1 MALAVAAFAEEEL
14 GVPLEGSSLLV
25 ALSGGADSTALLVL
39 FSALRSVRSMELAAA
54 HLDHGLRE
62 ESAAE
67 AESAR
72 VLCEKLGVPFFSRR
86 EDVAELSRQWR
97 CGIEEAGRRARYA
110 FLEEARLACGAGWV
124 LTAHHSGDLAED
136 VLMRLVRGAGW
147 PGLGGMG
154 AVIAEPGRRV
164 LRPLL
169 MQDKADLTG
178 MLERLGIG
186 WQEDASNAS
195 RLWRRNRMRHDVMP
209 LLMAENPSFPEAVRR
224 LWRRAR
230 QDELFWEQ
238 RMGEALERVG
248 EGWRISAASMAALDS
263 AGRTRAMAEAVRRM
277 GCGQARAD
285 TLEALDASW
294 RRRQFPK
301 RFSFSGG
308 LKAEL
313 TAKGVLFCKR
323 PGR

>member
-1 MALAVAAFAEEEL
+1 MALAVADFTEREL
-14 GVPLEGSSLLV
+14 GVPLEGASFVV
-25 ALSGGADSTALLVL
+25 AFSGGADSTALLVL
-39 FSALRSVRSMELAAA
+39 FAALRGIRNMRLAAA

-67 AESAR
+67 AEAAR
-72 VLCEKLGVPFFSRR
+72 CLCDGLGIPFFSRR
-86 EDVAELSRQWR
+86 EDVAGLARQWR

-110 FLEEARLACGAGWV
+110 FLEEVRLSCGAGWV
-124 LTAHHSGDLAED
+124 LTAHHAGDLAED

-147 PGLGGMG
+147 PALGGMK
-154 AVIAEPGRRV
+154 ALVDEPGMRV

-169 MQDKADLTG
+169 MQEKASLAA
-178 MLERLGIG
+178 MLERLGIS

-195 RLWRRNRMRHDVMP
+195 REWRRNRMRLDVLP
-209 LLMAENPSFPEAVRR
+209 LLMAENPSFPESVRR

-230 QDELFWEQ
+230 QDEEFWNS
-238 RMGEALERVG
+238 RVDAALERR
-248 EGWRISAASMAALDS
+248 EDGWAISARALAELDA
-263 AGRTRAMAEAVRRM
+263 AGRMRAMAEAVRRM
-277 GCGQARAD
+277 DCGQASAD
-285 TLEALDASW
+285 TLEALEEAW

-313 TAKGVLFCKR
+313 SSRGVCFR
-323 PGR
+323 IIPGR